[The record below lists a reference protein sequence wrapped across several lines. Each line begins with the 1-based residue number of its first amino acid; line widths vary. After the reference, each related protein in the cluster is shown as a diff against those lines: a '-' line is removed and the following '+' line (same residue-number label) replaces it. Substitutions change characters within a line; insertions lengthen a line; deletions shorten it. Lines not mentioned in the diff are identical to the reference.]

1 MINKVI
7 KEKEVTVKKKVT
19 QYECTVCRREFSN
32 KEVAERH
39 RSLHMPL
46 TEAFTLLASGST
58 LCIYPGDRYDDCSSE
73 TLFKPKIFV
82 KLEDDILRFLAG
94 VFWSDKPKAD
104 MLEEFFSSKRRCE
117 VLKGKK
123 LLEEHQH
130 VLDVY
135 GSRGKDDVRYY
146 NR

>member
-1 MINKVI
+1 MIKQLL

-19 QYECTVCRREFSN
+19 QYECSVCGREFTN
-32 KEVAERH
+32 KELAERH
-39 RSLHMPL
+39 PSLHMSL
-46 TEAFTLLASGST
+46 KEAMTLLSSGKT

-73 TLFKPKIFV
+73 SLYKPKIFV

-94 VFWSDKPKAD
+94 VFWNDKPKED
-104 MLEEFFSSKRRCE
+104 ILEALLSPNRRCE